1 MKMDRKG
8 GGIELAAMP
17 ESKASG
23 AAAGTSEEPMSSAV
37 ALAASC
43 DDDGELSV

>member
-1 MKMDRKG
+1 MKMDGKG

-23 AAAGTSEEPMSSAV
+23 AVAGISEEPVSSAV
-37 ALAASC
+37 ALAAS
-43 DDDGELSV
+43 DDDGEMSV